1 MNECLYCVA
10 EADLRVRKIAQARRL
25 ATLARA
31 DVELVRDCLNADMP
45 IDATLDAI
53 NDALRLLD
61 KLLTHCTNTQNT

>member
-1 MNECLYCVA
+1 MTECLYCVA

-25 ATLARA
+25 ATFARA